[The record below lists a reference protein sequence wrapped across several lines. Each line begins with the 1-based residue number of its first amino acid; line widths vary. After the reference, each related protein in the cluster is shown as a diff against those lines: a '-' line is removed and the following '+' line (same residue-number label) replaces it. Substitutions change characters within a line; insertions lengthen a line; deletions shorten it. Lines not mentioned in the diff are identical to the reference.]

1 MKVAYIFPPPWD
13 PKYPPYAMALF
24 KCSTKQEHHD
34 FVGFDL
40 NVELFHAVTEQDK
53 DWWNA
58 QFAFRWIEGSDYIIE
73 KYSEFLN
80 SYLDNIFNV
89 KADLYAVYI
98 NSHSKPL
105 ALFIAGKI
113 KEKNR
118 RSAIIFGGP
127 QCFPAY
133 EGIKILDNQFVDAV
147 CTGEGDLVW
156 PRILD
161 WFSTHGNLHIDIP
174 GIAYKT
180 DGGDIVDGGVPELVQ
195 DLNAVPFADY
205 SDVDFAKY
213 GNVNQI
219 AIMTSRGCINTCAFC
234 SERPNFYKY
243 RHRTAENVLTEVV
256 KLVGEFQ
263 IEGNNGSSHASFVRR
278 LFSKKN
284 KTTSSPKKQVIP
296 FVNFNDSLINGSPK
310 ELAIFCEMV
319 IESGVKFNWAGMA
332 LIRKEMSG
340 ELLTKLKEAGCWSL
354 AWGLESGCQ
363 RVLTLMHKGFFTMEL
378 AKKVIK
384 ETYEVGISQ
393 CISLVVGFPGETED
407 MFQETVE
414 FLKEYKQ
421 YFASVGAQPMMVI
434 SNSTVYDKYQDFG
447 LDYSNSRD
455 YLKWQTIDGTNNY
468 EIRLKRLDII
478 HSIVKEKMFK
488 IDK

>member
-24 KCSTKQEHHD
+24 KSSTKKEHHD

-40 NVELFHAVTEQDK
+40 NVELFNAVSEEDK
-53 DWWNA
+53 DMWKD
-58 QFAFRWIEGSDYIIE
+58 QFAFRWDQESDQIIE
-73 KYSEFLN
+73 KYSGFLS
-80 SYLDNIFNV
+80 SYLDKVFKA
-89 KADLYAVYI
+89 KADLYAIYI
-98 NSHSKPL
+98 QYYSKSI
-105 ALFIAGKI
+105 AHFIAKKI
-113 KEKNR
+113 KER
-118 RSAIIFGGP
+118 DAGSSIIFGGP

-133 EGIKILDNQFVDAV
+133 DGIRILENQFIDAI
-147 CTGEGDLVW
+147 CTGEGDIVW

-161 WFSTHGNLHIDIP
+161 WFSGHANLHIDIP
-174 GIAYKT
+174 GIAYKA
-180 DGGDIVDGGVPELVQ
+180 DGGGIVDGGIPELVQ
-195 DLNAVPFADY
+195 DLDAVPFADY

-243 RHRTAENVLTEVV
+243 RRRTAENVFKEVV
-256 KLVGEFQ
+256 NLVDELQ
-263 IEGNNGSSHASFVRR
+263 IKDNNGSSKPSFVRR
-278 LFSKKN
+278 LFSRKK
-284 KTTSSPKKQVIP
+284 TILSPKEQIIP
-296 FVNFNDSLINGSPK
+296 IINFNDSLINGAPK
-310 ELAIFCEMV
+310 ELGRFCEMV
-319 IESGVKFNWAGMA
+319 IQSGVKFNWGGMA

-340 ELLTKLKEAGCWSL
+340 ELLTKLKEAGCWFL

-384 ETYEVGISQ
+384 ETYEAGISQ

-421 YFASVGAQPMMVI
+421 YFGNIGAQPMMVI
-434 SNSTVYDKYQDFG
+434 PNSTVYDKYQDFG
-447 LDYSNSRD
+447 LDFPNSRD

-478 HSIVKEKMFK
+478 SSIVNEKMIK